1 MSFFFRTF
9 RVTNKRDPMKA
20 ERKVILFIAM
30 SLDGYIAKPND
41 DISFLS
47 MVDQEDEDYGYK
59 DFIATVDAVIMGR
72 RTYDKVL
79 SMGFDFP
86 HSHVDA
92 YIVTR
97 THRPTIGTIKFYTG
111 SLQELVAK
119 LKSQPGKNIF
129 VDGGALVVNELLK
142 DNLIDEFIISII
154 PTLLGDGISLFKGG
168 CPEAPLKL
176 ISSTQFDRGLVQLHY
191 IRNNER

>member
-1 MSFFFRTF
+1 
-9 RVTNKRDPMKA
+9 MKA
-20 ERKVILFIAM
+20 ERKVILYIAM
-30 SLDGYIAKPND
+30 SLDGYIAKQDD

-59 DFIATVDAVIMGR
+59 SFIATVDAVIMGR

-79 SMGFDFP
+79 SLGFDFP

-111 SLQELVAK
+111 SLRELVAK

-142 DNLIDEFIISII
+142 ENLIDEFYISII
-154 PTLLGDGISLFKGG
+154 PILLGDGIALFKGG
-168 CPEAPLKL
+168 LPETPLKL
-176 ISSTQFDRGLVQLHY
+176 VSAESFDKGLVQVHY
-191 IRNNER
+191 IRC